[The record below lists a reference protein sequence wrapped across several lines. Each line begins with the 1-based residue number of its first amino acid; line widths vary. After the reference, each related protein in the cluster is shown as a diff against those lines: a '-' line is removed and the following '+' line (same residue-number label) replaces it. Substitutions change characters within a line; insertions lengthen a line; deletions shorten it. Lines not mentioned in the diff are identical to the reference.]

1 MSSRDGRLF
10 DLDRWNDRFA
20 GQRVSTAD
28 GSRIRIRGNLASSE
42 VVVRTFC
49 STEEVCGVEGS
60 NAMNSAT
67 CPDGERNIGV
77 PSKGGCAGITG
88 CRVISGFRSGV
99 MNNSPFAARF
109 TLNLNTS
116 RRGEGVCNAGKSD

>member
-1 MSSRDGRLF
+1 MSSKDNVLLGF
-10 DLDRWNDRFA
+10 DRWNERLA
-20 GQRVSTAD
+20 GQSVSTAD
-28 GSRIRIRGNLASSE
+28 GSRIRMRGNLASSE
-42 VVVRTFC
+42 VVVRPFC

-77 PSKGGCAGITG
+77 PSKGGCAGLIG
-88 CRVISGFRSGV
+88 CRDISGFRSGV
-99 MNNSPFAARF
+99 MNNSPLAARF

-116 RRGEGVCNAGKSD
+116 RRGEGACNAGKSD